1 MQVSVTF
8 RHVDSS
14 DPLKEYAVDKTERL
28 AKYLLEPVEVHW
40 VLSVVKIRHTAA
52 ATVTANGLR
61 IKAQEETADLYSA
74 IDGVLDKLEN
84 QVRKH
89 KEKLKDHH
97 RQENVG
103 GEAEA
108 MASEEGT
115 SDEDDSTGEAGS
127 SRVVATRNVFIK
139 PMSVEEATMQMEVA
153 ENDFLVFT
161 NSSTNNVNVLYSRKD
176 GNYGLIETITK

>member
-8 RHVDSS
+8 RHIDSS
-14 DPLKEYAVDKTERL
+14 DPLKEYAVDKTQRL
-28 AKYLLEPVEVHW
+28 SKYLSEPVEVHW
-40 VLSVVKIRHTAA
+40 VLSVEKIRHTAA

-74 IDGVLDKLEN
+74 IDSVLDKLEN

-97 RQENVG
+97 KQENV
-103 GEAEA
+103 EASVDV
-108 MASEEGT
+108 MAPEEGAVG
-115 SDEDDSTGEAGS
+115 EDDSTLEAVS
-127 SRVVATRNVFIK
+127 SRVVTTRNVFIK

-153 ENDFLVFT
+153 DNDFLVFT

>member
-40 VLSVVKIRHTAA
+40 VLSVEKIRHTAA

-97 RQENVG
+97 RQENVEV
-103 GEAEA
+103 EAGA
-108 MASEEGT
+108 MAAEEGA
-115 SDEDDSTGEAGS
+115 SDEGDSTLEAGP
-127 SRVVATRNVFIK
+127 SRVVTTKNVFIK

-153 ENDFLVFT
+153 ENNFLVFT

-176 GNYGLIETITK
+176 GNYGLIETVTK

>member
-1 MQVSVTF
+1 MHVSVTF
-8 RHVDSS
+8 RHLDSS
-14 DPLKEYAVDKTERL
+14 DPLKEYASDKTERL

-40 VLSVVKIRHTAA
+40 VLSVEKIRHTAA

-61 IKAQEETADLYSA
+61 IKAQEETTDLYSA
-74 IDGVLDKLEN
+74 IDSVLDKLEN

-97 RQENVG
+97 RQENS
-103 GEAEA
+103 EASSA
-108 MASEEGT
+108 ALAAEGSAT
-115 SDEDDSTGEAGS
+115 GDEDSTPAAGPA
-127 SRVVATRNVFIK
+127 RVVTTRNVFIK

-153 ENDFLVFT
+153 DNDFLVFT

-176 GNYGLIETITK
+176 GNYGLIETEAK

>member
-1 MQVSVTF
+1 MHVSVTF
-8 RHVDSS
+8 RHLDSS
-14 DPLKEYAVDKTERL
+14 DPLKEYAADKTERL

-40 VLSVVKIRHTAA
+40 VLSVEKIRHTAA

-74 IDGVLDKLEN
+74 IDAVLDKLEN

-97 RQENVG
+97 KQENS
-103 GEAEA
+103 EASSAA
-108 MASEEGT
+108 MAAEEGAA
-115 SDEDDSTGEAGS
+115 GEEGSAGAAS
-127 SRVVATRNVFIK
+127 PARVVATRNVFIK

-153 ENDFLVFT
+153 DNDFLVFT

-176 GNYGLIETITK
+176 GNYGLIETISK

>member
-1 MQVSVTF
+1 MQATVTF
-8 RHVDSS
+8 RHIDSS
-14 DPLKEYAVDKTERL
+14 DPLKEYAVDKSERL
-28 AKYLLEPVEVHW
+28 AKYLLDPVEVHW
-40 VLSVVKIRHTAA
+40 VLSVEKIRHMAA

-97 RQENVG
+97 KQENAGV
-103 GEAEA
+103 EAEE
-108 MASEEGT
+108 MAPEEGAVG
-115 SDEDDSTGEAGS
+115 EEDSTLEAGS
-127 SRVVATRNVFIK
+127 SRVVSTRNVFIK

-153 ENDFLVFT
+153 DNDFLVFT

>member
-8 RHVDSS
+8 RHIDSS
-14 DPLKEYAVDKTERL
+14 DPLKEYAVDKTERIG
-28 AKYLLEPVEVHW
+28 KYLSEPVEVHW
-40 VLSVVKIRHTAA
+40 VLSVEKIRHTAA

-61 IKAQEETADLYSA
+61 IKAQEETTDLYSA

-97 RQENVG
+97 KQENAG
-103 GEAEA
+103 AQAQA
-108 MASEEGT
+108 MATQEGA
-115 SDEDDSTGEAGS
+115 SDEEDSTLEAGP
-127 SRVVATRNVFIK
+127 SRVVTTRNVFIK

-153 ENDFLVFT
+153 DNDFLVFT
-161 NSSTNNVNVLYSRKD
+161 NSSTNSVNVLYSRKD

>member
-1 MQVSVTF
+1 MHVTVTF

-14 DPLKEYAVDKTERL
+14 DPLKEYAADKTERL

-40 VLSVVKIRHTAA
+40 VLSVEKIRHTAA

-61 IKAQEETADLYSA
+61 IKAHEETSDLYSA
-74 IDGVLDKLEN
+74 IDAVLDKLEN

-89 KEKLKDHH
+89 KEKVKDHH
-97 RQENVG
+97 RSESAEPRI
-103 GEAEA
+103 GEMETEDAA
-108 MASEEGT
+108 ADGSST
-115 SDEDDSTGEAGS
+115 SGPL
-127 SRVVATRNVFIK
+127 SRVVTTRNVFIK
-139 PMSVEEATMQMEVA
+139 PMSVEEASMQMEVA

-176 GNYGLIETITK
+176 GNYGLIETVTK